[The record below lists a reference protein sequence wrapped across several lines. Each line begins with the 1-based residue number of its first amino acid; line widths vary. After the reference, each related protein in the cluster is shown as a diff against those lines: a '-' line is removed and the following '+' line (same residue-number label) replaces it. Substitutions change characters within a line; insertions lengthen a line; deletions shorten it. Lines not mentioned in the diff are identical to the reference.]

1 MGSVVIKWIA
11 VIELVGEIL
20 CPKLPIT
27 EIKKHKI
34 LDSKLVLFFQSI
46 HSNRYRGS
54 DLLNSTH
61 YTKLTWGVAL
71 I

>member
-27 EIKKHKI
+27 EIKKNNKI
-34 LDSKLVLFFQSI
+34 LDSKLVFFQ
-46 HSNRYRGS
+46 
-54 DLLNSTH
+54 
-61 YTKLTWGVAL
+61 
-71 I
+71 